1 VITWPAGAHPAT
13 HPAAH
18 LVMTLY
24 VVSVESPLPAWIRWN
39 TNTNLPCFTF
49 ACPEGVSHADAKA
62 LKERADICCGGTL
75 SVVEAS
81 A

>member
-1 VITWPAGAHPAT
+1 
-13 HPAAH
+13 
-18 LVMTLY
+18 MTLY
-24 VVSVESPLPAWIRWN
+24 VVSAEGPQPTWIRWN

-49 ACPEGVSHADAKA
+49 ACPEGVSLVDAEA

-81 A
+81 D